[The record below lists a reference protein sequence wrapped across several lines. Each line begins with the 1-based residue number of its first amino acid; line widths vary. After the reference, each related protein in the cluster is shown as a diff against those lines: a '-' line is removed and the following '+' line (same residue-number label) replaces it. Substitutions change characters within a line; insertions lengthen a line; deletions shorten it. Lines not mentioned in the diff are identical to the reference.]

1 MKHAGE
7 IVGEEVFYRNATL
20 QREKSLQILSQT
32 CKCLNIKLTESIA
45 TKTIALQ
52 MQYSFICKQMG
63 ECFILKINV
72 VMYFF
77 TLSKFIPFFKYI

>member
-1 MKHAGE
+1 M
-7 IVGEEVFYRNATL
+7 
-20 QREKSLQILSQT
+20 LSQT

-45 TKTIALQ
+45 NKTNALQ

-63 ECFILKINV
+63 ECFILNINV

-77 TLSKFIPFFKYI
+77 TLSKLFTVFEYI